1 MAMKE
6 NDVNRKYRAEIGA
19 ALVLYM
25 AALFGSILLAKSMEE
40 GTARTL
46 LLVAPVVPVMFV
58 VWAIARHFGRMDE
71 MLRLRSLEGLA
82 VAAAVTA
89 GLSLTYA
96 FLESAGFPKLSM
108 FWVWGVMGFVWGA
121 HACLRCVFSR

>member
-1 MAMKE
+1 MKE
-6 NDVNRKYRAEIGA
+6 KEGNRKYKVELGISMG
-19 ALVLYM
+19 LY
-25 AALFGSILLAKSMEE
+25 LLALSGSLYFAKSLEP

-46 LLVAPVVPVMFV
+46 LLVTPVIPMALA

-71 MLRLRSLEGLA
+71 YLRLRSLEGLA

-89 GLSLTYA
+89 GLSGTYG

-108 FWVWGVMGFVWGA
+108 FWVWGVMGGVWGA
-121 HACLRCVFSR
+121 YACLRCLISR